1 MKKLTLALMLFAT
14 PMFAADAPR
23 LLSRVLCAGAD
34 CELPQRLGARVAPTL
49 AVTATDG
56 TVLIEEKD
64 PLRECNGSGNMRDLS
79 SCVHRV
85 LAGNAEAIAANLQEK
100 GYDGYLVLALEKSDK
115 QVAGSAVLATLGQ
128 EVIATT
134 VRICSDHRGRCSD
147 MLEPTGNHLL
157 TTGLPAMAD
166 ERGFKG
172 LVGGEPEMVAG
183 KSGKLVP
190 KFQIIFPL
198 SE

>member
-1 MKKLTLALMLFAT
+1 MKKLTLALMFLAT

-23 LLSRVLCAGAD
+23 LVSRVLCAGAD

-49 AVTATDG
+49 ASQATAG
-56 TVLIEEKD
+56 TLLVEEKD
-64 PLRECNGSGNMRDLS
+64 PLRECIGSGNSHAAS
-79 SCVHRV
+79 SCVARV
-85 LAGNAEAIAANLQEK
+85 LAENAEAIANELTAK
-100 GYDGYLVLALEKSDK
+100 GYDGYLILTLDKSEK
-115 QVAGSAVLATLGQ
+115 QVAGGAILATTGR
-128 EVIATT
+128 EVITTT

-147 MLEPTGNHLL
+147 TLEPQGGYLL

-172 LVGGEPEMVAG
+172 LVGAEPDMVPSR
-183 KSGKLVP
+183 SGALVP
-190 KFQIIFPL
+190 KFRISFPL